1 MYRYAPQGVKVDY
14 PRAVLVIDW
23 NDGHHSE
30 YPFRYLR
37 EHCPCAAC
45 VKDRSQ
51 NTPKILLDV
60 AFRLDGIAP
69 VGNYALNLIW
79 GDGHAHGIY
88 NWDYLREICPCPEC
102 TAARQQRQAAAA
114 SEEGA

>member
-1 MYRYAPQGVKVDY
+1 MMKHYPLKVQVDY
-14 PRAVLVIDW
+14 PRKLLVIDW
-23 NDGHHSE
+23 DDGHHSE

-37 EHCPCAAC
+37 ELCPCASC
-45 VKDRSQ
+45 TKDREEKR
-51 NTPKILLDV
+51 PKILLDV
-60 AFRLDGIAP
+60 AFRLDGIAQ

-102 TAARQQRQAAAA
+102 TARREAQAAAEA
-114 SEEGA
+114 SSDAS